1 MSADAPHRPPI
12 ILYCT
17 CVLYACAVLVGRFSA
32 REASACPDGERN
44 GPVFSLSRLEDG
56 QGGNLPTSPRG
67 NDSAPQRVR
76 VGARRCSGSRATEV
90 GGLGL
95 FFRSWSRRPL
105 RPRSECAVSEV

>member
-12 ILYCT
+12 ILYMCSL
-17 CVLYACAVLVGRFSA
+17 LYACAVLVGWFSA
-32 REASACPDGERN
+32 REASACPDRERN

-56 QGGNLPTSPRG
+56 KGGKLPTSLRG
-67 NDSAPQRVR
+67 DDSAPQRAR

-90 GGLGL
+90 GALGL
-95 FFRSWSRRPL
+95 FFRSRSRRPL